1 LVRTDPSNGVAAEV
15 QGIGLE
21 MMLGFIETLL
31 TTMALLLLLTAAFL
45 ALEIA
50 AATFSGAARP
60 DFGNMQ
66 DRPEIAV
73 LIPAHNEEHGVG
85 VTVDNVRV
93 QLRNRDRLLVV
104 ADNCTDRTA
113 IIAREHGAEAVER
126 VNVRHR
132 GKGYAL
138 KFGIDHLAK
147 SPPDIVIVLDADC
160 IIGEGTLDLLAAGAS
175 LTGRPVQALYLMKVA
190 PNAPVQQKISAFA
203 FAVKNSV
210 RPSGLMRL
218 GLPCALTGTGMAF
231 PWSIIRDAPLAS
243 ANIVEDLKLGI
254 DLAIDGHPAVFEP
267 RAKVTS
273 EFPSSEDGRA
283 KQRRRWEHGHL
294 STMVREGPR
303 LIREAIRQR
312 RPDLAGMALDLL
324 IPPLSLFILVLICTA
339 IVAAALLFWGAGGA
353 SLAISA
359 IAVGLVGLSLS
370 IAWIVFARDLL
381 SAKDLIAIP
390 SYVVRKIP
398 MYLRTFYKRE
408 DQWIRSSREKEE
420 GDC

>member
-1 LVRTDPSNGVAAEV
+1 MIAVFELIAIVVAA
-15 QGIGLE
+15 
-21 MMLGFIETLL
+21 F
-31 TTMALLLLLTAAFL
+31 LLLLSGSLTA
-45 ALEIA
+45 EIVA
-50 AATFSGAARP
+50 AVLRPKRQRGPAENTARP
-60 DFGNMQ
+60 V
-66 DRPEIAV
+66 IAV
-73 LIPAHNEEHGVG
+73 LIPAHDEEHGVG
-85 VTVDNVRV
+85 ATVDDVRK
-93 QLRNRDRLLVV
+93 QLRERDRLLVV
-104 ADNCTDRTA
+104 ADNCTDKTA
-113 IIAREHGAEAVER
+113 IIARERGAEAVER